1 MKIHRY
7 GIHRGE
13 EQYVK
18 GNARAGMIVLAGCH
32 LRCSFCYTPEASF
45 ERQGEFLDLGRV
57 LDELVEQG
65 ASNFNFISPTHVW
78 NEIRGPLK
86 LARARHPHIPV
97 VLKVSGY
104 EGQRLARE
112 FAQSADVVVM
122 DYKVFHE
129 EAAKAVNLPLP
140 YGKIAA
146 RFLEELL
153 PLMPFKQNAQGEI
166 ERGILVRTLW
176 LPTAPDEATAIGQQL
191 QSLGFDGAWNLMR
204 HFIDPVGKRLLAAPK
219 DWEAKSTGLLGSPP
233 FEIWYGGK
241 RQKQAAA
248 LMEQAV

>member
-18 GNARAGMIVLAGCH
+18 GNSRAGMIVLAGCH

-45 ERQGEFLDLGRV
+45 ERQGEVLDLGRV
-57 LDELVEQG
+57 LDELAEHG
-65 ASNFNFISPTHVW
+65 ALNFNFISPTHVW

-86 LARARHPHIPV
+86 LARQKYPQIPV

-104 EGQRLARE
+104 EGERLARE

-129 EAAKAVNLPLP
+129 DAAKAVNLPVP
-140 YGKIAA
+140 YGKIAS
-146 RFLEELL
+146 RFLERLL
-153 PLMPFKQNAQGEI
+153 PLKPFTQNALGEI
-166 ERGILVRTLW
+166 ESGVLVRTLW
-176 LPTAPDEATAIGQQL
+176 LPAAPNEAIAIGQEL
-191 QSLGFDGAWNLMR
+191 DRLGFDGAWNLMR
-204 HFIDPVGKRLLAAPK
+204 HFIDPVGKRLLSAPKSWEAEATQNLRAAP
-219 DWEAKSTGLLGSPP
+219 G
-233 FEIWYGGK
+233 FEVWHGGK
-241 RQKQAAA
+241 RAAP
-248 LMEQAV
+248 MEQAV

>member
-18 GNARAGMIVLAGCH
+18 GNRRAGMIVLAGCH

-57 LDELVEQG
+57 LDELAEQG
-65 ASNFNFISPTHVW
+65 AQNFNFISPTHVW
-78 NEIRGPLK
+78 NEIRGPLR
-86 LARARHPHIPV
+86 LARQRHPHIPV

-104 EGQRLARE
+104 EGERLARE
-112 FAQSADVVVM
+112 FAESADVIVM

-129 EAAKAVNLPLP
+129 EAAQTVNLPLP
-140 YGKIAA
+140 YGKMAS
-146 RFLEELL
+146 RFLGRLL
-153 PLMPFKQNAQGEI
+153 PLKPFTQNAEGEI
-166 ERGILVRTLW
+166 ESGVLVRTLW
-176 LPTAPDEATAIGQQL
+176 LPAAPNEAIAIGQEL
-191 QSLGFDGAWNLMR
+191 ERVGFDGAWNLMR
-204 HFIDPVGKRLLAAPK
+204 HFIDPVGKRLLSAPPN
-219 DWEAKSTGLLGSPP
+219 WEANAVQALSGTPQ
-233 FEIWYGGK
+233 FEIWHGGK
-241 RQKQAAA
+241 RAA

>member
-18 GNARAGMIVLAGCH
+18 GNSRAGMIVLAGCH

-57 LDELVEQG
+57 LDELAEQG
-65 ASNFNFISPTHVW
+65 ALNFNFISPTHVW

-86 LARARHPHIPV
+86 LARQRHPQIPV

-104 EGQRLARE
+104 EGERLARE

-129 EAAKAVNLPLP
+129 DAAKAVNLPVP
-140 YGKIAA
+140 YGKIAS
-146 RFLEELL
+146 RFLKRLL
-153 PLMPFKQNAQGEI
+153 PLKPFTQNALGEI
-166 ERGILVRTLW
+166 ESGILVRTLW
-176 LPTAPDEATAIGQQL
+176 LPAAPNEAIAIGQEL
-191 QSLGFDGAWNLMR
+191 ERLGFDGAWNLMR
-204 HFIDPVGKRLLAAPK
+204 HFIDPVGKRLLSAPKSWEAEATQSLRAAP
-219 DWEAKSTGLLGSPP
+219 G
-233 FEIWYGGK
+233 FEVWHGGK
-241 RQKQAAA
+241 RAAR
-248 LMEQAV
+248 MEQAV